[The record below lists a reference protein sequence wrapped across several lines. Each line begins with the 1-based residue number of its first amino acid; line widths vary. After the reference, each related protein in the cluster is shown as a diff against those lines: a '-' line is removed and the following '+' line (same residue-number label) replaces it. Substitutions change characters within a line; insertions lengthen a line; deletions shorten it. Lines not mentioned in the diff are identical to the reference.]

1 MSRRFLSK
9 KNKSVIMYVLIVLAF
24 ILLAWGVFLFF
35 KLRIK
40 MMDKENGQAFHVTN
54 QFIWNA
60 LGFGE

>member
-1 MSRRFLSK
+1 
-9 KNKSVIMYVLIVLAF
+9 MYVLIVLAF
-24 ILLAWGVFLFF
+24 VLLACGVFLFF

-60 LGFGE
+60 LGFEE